1 MPVVGFITIRLDW
14 RISLSASLSPPT
26 GLSHIS
32 LLLFFCI
39 SFILLLNLYTVRFL
53 RLLNSRER
61 GLLLS
66 SRERGFMGKG

>member
-14 RISLSASLSPPT
+14 RISLSASLSPYRPFSHFAPT
-26 GLSHIS
+26 
-32 LLLFFCI
+32 FFCI